1 MWAKNWKFL
10 GNGIIRLFSIGAQAI
25 KYLTSPPGNLI
36 IFSLAT
42 VYFALI
48 SVESYWLA
56 VDKMNQAFVPKP
68 FINDGADPK
77 HLGLAVG
84 SITFWTSVML
94 SLFVQSIQAF
104 AIREVRKEIQ
114 QNIDASSK
122 SAALRGA
129 AIIATYVIDG
139 RIGLASYPV
148 FGIETTRILVNL
160 VWLILDVMGTE
171 IGLNFF
177 DHAYEK
183 AAQELK

>member
-1 MWAKNWKFL
+1 
-10 GNGIIRLFSIGAQAI
+10 
-25 KYLTSPPGNLI
+25 
-36 IFSLAT
+36 
-42 VYFALI
+42 
-48 SVESYWLA
+48 
-56 VDKMNQAFVPKP
+56 
-68 FINDGADPK
+68 
-77 HLGLAVG
+77 
-84 SITFWTSVML
+84 ML